1 MPKYS
6 NVQIIHVQ
14 TPKDLELSH
23 VVRTAVFIVEQQRSP
38 LTEKDDIDHKC
49 QHWVALCTVER
60 DDGSIES
67 NVPVGTVRMIPKDN
81 QIAKLGRLAVL
92 SDARGLDIG
101 KKLVVAFSDYCT
113 ANQYRTIVLHS
124 QVEARGFYEKL
135 GFFAEPGQDD
145 IFTED
150 NTPHVRLIKR
160 TD

>member
-1 MPKYS
+1 LFS
-6 NVQIIHVQ
+6 
-14 TPKDLELSH
+14 
-23 VVRTAVFIVEQQRSP
+23 
-38 LTEKDDIDHKC
+38 IDHLC
-49 QHWVALCTVER
+49 QHWVAVCDVES

-67 NVPVGTVRMIPKDN
+67 NVPVGTVRMIPKDA

-101 KKLVVAFSDYCT
+101 KKLVEAFSSYCT
-113 ANQYRTIVLHS
+113 LNKYQVILLHS

-135 GFFAEPGQDD
+135 GFFAEPGKDD

-160 TD
+160 TIEL